1 MKLGLS
7 SPLEHRTP
15 EEWAEN
21 MKKIGCQAVNFPV
34 DYEAPDSLIEAY
46 AQAAKAQRLIIAEV
60 GAWCNPIAPDREV
73 RKKALERCRG
83 QLRLADALGACCCV
97 NVSGSKGER
106 WDGPYRENF
115 TEETWRDM
123 VKSIQEII
131 DDVKPQNT
139 FYTIEPM
146 PWMYPMGPEE
156 YRRLLEDVDREQFAV
171 HMDIFNWITSPQ
183 RYFRHEE
190 FMEKCFE
197 MLGAHIKSCHLKDV
211 LLKQEFILQLEEM
224 ACGQGGLNLK
234 KYRELIDR
242 TDPDIPVIIEHLDS
256 DREYLESLGY
266 IRNIFKI

>member
-1 MKLGLS
+1 MQDWRDYGIDLDNIDMTA
-7 SPLEHRTP
+7 RT
-15 EEWAEN
+15 
-21 MKKIGCQAVNFPV
+21 VTV
-34 DYEAPDSLIEAY
+34 DHEILYRKRDGKTQFY
-46 AQAAKAQRLIIAEV
+46 AKETKTKTGIRIIPMTEDV
-60 GAWCNPIAPDREV
+60 
-73 RKKALERCRG
+73 
-83 QLRLADALGACCCV
+83 CV

-146 PWMYPMGPEE
+146 PWMYPMGPEGT
-156 YRRLLEDVDREQFAV
+156 EDFWKMWTENNLPF
-171 HMDIFNWITSPQ
+171 IWIYLTDTSPQ
-183 RYFRHEE
+183 RYFRHAE

-211 LLKQEFILQLEEM
+211 LLKQEFTLQLEET

>member
-60 GAWCNPIAPDREV
+60 GDWCNPIAPDREV

-156 YRRLLEDVDREQFAV
+156 YRRLL
-171 HMDIFNWITSPQ
+171 
-183 RYFRHEE
+183 
-190 FMEKCFE
+190 
-197 MLGAHIKSCHLKDV
+197 KDV
-211 LLKQEFILQLEEM
+211 LLKQEFILQLEET

>member
-156 YRRLLEDVDREQFAV
+156 YRRLL
-171 HMDIFNWITSPQ
+171 
-183 RYFRHEE
+183 
-190 FMEKCFE
+190 
-197 MLGAHIKSCHLKDV
+197 KDV
-211 LLKQEFILQLEEM
+211 LLKQEFILQLEET

>member
-146 PWMYPMGPEE
+146 PWMYPMGSDE
-156 YRRLLEDVDREQFAV
+156 YVKLIEDVDRKHFAV
-171 HMDIFNWITSPQ
+171 NLISSPN
-183 RYFRHEE
+183 
-190 FMEKCFE
+190 
-197 MLGAHIKSCHLKDV
+197 V
-211 LLKQEFILQLEEM
+211 LLPFTVSHIRCALSYISLR
-224 ACGQGGLNLK
+224 ALRSASLK
-234 KYRELIDR
+234 AIMSGRIS
-242 TDPDIPVIIEHLDS
+242 P
-256 DREYLESLGY
+256 
-266 IRNIFKI
+266 